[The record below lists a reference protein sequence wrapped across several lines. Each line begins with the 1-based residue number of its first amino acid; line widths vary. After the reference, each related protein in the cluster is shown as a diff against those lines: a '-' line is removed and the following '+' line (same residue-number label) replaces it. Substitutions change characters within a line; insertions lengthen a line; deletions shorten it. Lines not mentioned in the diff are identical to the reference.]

1 MLVQPKL
8 VAANTLSSL
17 GIADDEDVGNIKK
30 DKRKEAAV
38 RVRMHCPSLKWA
50 NLAFER

>member
-30 DKRKEAAV
+30 HKRKEAAV
-38 RVRMHCPSLKWA
+38 RHGAYALPLLEMGQPGV
-50 NLAFER
+50 